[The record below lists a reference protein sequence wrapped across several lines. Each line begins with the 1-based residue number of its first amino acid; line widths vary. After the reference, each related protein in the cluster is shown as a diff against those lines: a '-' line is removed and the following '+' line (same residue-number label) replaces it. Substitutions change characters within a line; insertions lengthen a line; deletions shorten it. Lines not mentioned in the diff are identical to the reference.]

1 MCCKVGPAPACIEHG
16 QLGAG
21 SRRVRQP
28 APPPPASRRRCRCR
42 QQQTHPAASALPQVG
57 AMPGTSHLPPF
68 EAYNDDDPVA
78 FYLSGNVRT
87 ELEEGADSVFLCEG
101 R

>member
-1 MCCKVGPAPACIEHG
+1 
-16 QLGAG
+16 
-21 SRRVRQP
+21 
-28 APPPPASRRRCRCR
+28 
-42 QQQTHPAASALPQVG
+42 
-57 AMPGTSHLPPF
+57 MPGTSHLPPF

-78 FYLSGNVRT
+78 FYLSENVRT